1 MALLVCTQSS
11 TYDHRVW
18 KTGLPV
24 RSAVLKPHAG
34 ELVVGWVTTSESSLL
49 HVFFFFIFHL
59 ASPSGVATPHN
70 SYSSCPL
77 AIIPLH
83 RTRRTMITT
92 TCYNLPLDWRVTNS
106 SKKTTISEHNA
117 QIVQAPIYIMRDMTE
132 HDSKNPHAQLGDS
145 GWMQYHV
152 LARFKIAPH
161 PFHALIQVL
170 KQPEKEI
177 PRVQFIIEEIANT
190 ETKKMNLDKMEQYC
204 KNLQTVAERDT
215 GTINAAQS
223 VSVFG

>member
-1 MALLVCTQSS
+1 LVCTQSS

-59 ASPSGVATPHN
+59 ASPSGGATPHN
-70 SYSSCPL
+70 SHSSCPL

-92 TCYNLPLDWRVTNS
+92 TIWPTVLNM
-106 SKKTTISEHNA
+106 
-117 QIVQAPIYIMRDMTE
+117 Q
-132 HDSKNPHAQLGDS
+132 
-145 GWMQYHV
+145 MQYHV